1 MSFEININ
9 GIDVKLN
16 IRNYKL
22 DNREEFSD
30 WCRCDFSLTS
40 GDWLKY
46 QVKDDELL
54 LSSEVDDLEENFT
67 LLLDKK
73 LTNIIE
79 KPCIEPDFC
88 FILHPQKDLRQ
99 DPKYTYVAPGYEIE
113 DIYLE
118 WRIYFWN
125 DGLTD
130 NFLNLRFN
138 RYEIMQL
145 RDYLSDVRNSFFFK
159 R

>member
-1 MSFEININ
+1 MNFEININ

-22 DNREEFSD
+22 DNRDDFSD
-30 WCRCDFSLTS
+30 WCRCDFSLVS

-46 QVKDDELL
+46 NVEDDEFL
-54 LSSEVDDLEENFT
+54 LSSEVDELEENLT
-67 LLLDKK
+67 LLLENKFSD
-73 LTNIIE
+73 IFE
-79 KPCIEPDFC
+79 MPCIEPDFC
-88 FILHPQKDLRQ
+88 FILHPQKDLRK

-125 DGLTD
+125 EGLTD
-130 NFLNLRFN
+130 NFLNLTLKRD
-138 RYEIMQL
+138 EIIKF
-145 RDYLSDVRNSFFFK
+145 RDYLRKVKNS
-159 R
+159 

>member
-1 MSFEININ
+1 MSFKININ

-22 DNREEFSD
+22 GNREDFSD

-54 LSSEVDDLEENFT
+54 LSSEVDELEENLT
-67 LLLDKK
+67 LLLENKFSD
-73 LTNIIE
+73 IFE
-79 KPCIEPDFC
+79 MPCIEPDFC
-88 FILHPQKDLRQ
+88 FILHPQKDLRE

-113 DIYLE
+113 DIYLK

-125 DGLTD
+125 ECLTD
-130 NFLNLRFN
+130 NFINLRFN
-138 RYEIMQL
+138 RDEILQF
-145 RDYLSDVRNSFFFK
+145 RDYLKSVRNLSFF
-159 R
+159 

>member
-1 MSFEININ
+1 MCFKININ

-16 IRNYKL
+16 IQNYKL
-22 DNREEFSD
+22 DNRDDFSD

-40 GDWLKY
+40 GNWLNY
-46 QVKDDELL
+46 YVEDDELL
-54 LSSEVDDLEENFT
+54 LSSEVDELEKNLT
-67 LLLDKK
+67 LLLENKFLDVV
-73 LTNIIE
+73 LM
-79 KPCIEPDFC
+79 PCIEPDFC
-88 FILHPQKDLRQ
+88 FIFNPQKDLRE
-99 DPKYTYVAPGYEIE
+99 DPKYTNVAHGYEIE

-138 RYEIMQL
+138 RDEIIKF
-145 RDYLSDVRNSFFFK
+145 RDYLSDVRNL
-159 R
+159 

>member
-1 MSFEININ
+1 MSFEINIK

-22 DNREEFSD
+22 YNRDDFSD

-46 QVKDDELL
+46 YVEDDELI
-54 LSSEVDDLEENFT
+54 LSSEVDELEKNLTFLLENKFS
-67 LLLDKK
+67 D
-73 LTNIIE
+73 IFE
-79 KPCIEPDFC
+79 MPCIEPDFC
-88 FILHPQKDLRQ
+88 FILHPQKDLREN
-99 DPKYTYVAPGYEIE
+99 PKYTYVAPGYEVE

-118 WRIYFWN
+118 WRIYFWH

-138 RYEIMQL
+138 RDEIIKF
-145 RDYLSDVRNSFFFK
+145 RDYLSDVRNSSFF
-159 R
+159 